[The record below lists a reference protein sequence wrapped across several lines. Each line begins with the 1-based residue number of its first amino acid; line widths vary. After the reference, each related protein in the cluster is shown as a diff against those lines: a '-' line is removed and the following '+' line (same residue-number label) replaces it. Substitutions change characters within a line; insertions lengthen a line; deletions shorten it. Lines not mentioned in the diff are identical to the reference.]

1 MLLLP
6 LVLLGQQQSDGEL
19 GNIGL
24 KSLLGGDDEDV
35 EEHEDEVDELELH
48 DEGL

>member
-19 GNIGL
+19 GNTGL
-24 KSLLGGDDEDV
+24 KSLQDGEHEDDDEDD
-35 EEHEDEVDELELH
+35 DEVDEFELH
-48 DEGL
+48 SEGL